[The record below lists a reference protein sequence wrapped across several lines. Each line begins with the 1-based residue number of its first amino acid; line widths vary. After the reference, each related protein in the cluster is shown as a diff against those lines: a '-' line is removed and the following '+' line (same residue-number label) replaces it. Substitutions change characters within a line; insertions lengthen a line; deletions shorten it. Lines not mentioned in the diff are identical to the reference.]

1 MFTIDYFNKPEPLS
15 IYLAKPSGELIVCLN
30 EYVDESSSSLS
41 VGLNQQYELN
51 FTVRTNSGEK
61 PSWYDHLQEGM
72 YLFVEK
78 TGLFKMKQPGI
89 STDGV
94 KEEKSITAYGCDV
107 ELEDK
112 NCRLSFNM
120 GAHTSMEYLVA
131 YEEGETEILINP
143 YTGIPYDW
151 IVLYNLFPE
160 QLQEVLDK
168 YNAGY
173 YGVLD
178 QAGDIRITDD
188 KLMEEITELLS
199 IIPRLKNRLTPYTG
213 DDGLT
218 DYMLTEYVLCSY
230 DSSDGHTTDITLTP
244 LFRNRIVELISYYTR
259 YREQLSLL
267 CMALKNTGGNWSVG
281 EIYGVSQGDY
291 TLANKKYQFEADENI
306 YSFLTQTLAQTI
318 RCVVHFDISARKVH
332 VTPAEQIGNN
342 TGIVMSYETLVNSMN
357 ISCNEDTLC
366 TRLYVTGADDLGI
379 EPVNFGLPYIEDIS
393 YKLNARD
400 SDGRRIY
407 VSDELAE
414 KYRSYMDYRE
424 SKRPSYIQCS
434 KDYSACQ
441 KQIYEIKYRVPNDIL
456 KTNWGTYTPDEL
468 QASLTTYKNLLAAL
482 ITLYKEDYGT
492 AGLHADG
499 SVNENYIRTT
509 MYWYDYETYRSTI
522 KEIECAIAT
531 HPYYSRQEKWTSEN
545 LSEYKDA
552 ISAWETEWS
561 LYGSIELQAKIDK
574 YTQDMNLLAESSVK
588 RVSPDSD
595 HIKSWS
601 QLTGEEKEALGNLE
615 EDYYYDIYMEHY
627 NHRQSA
633 QAYLDT
639 LLQQISQLEES
650 LSAIQQKRT
659 QLAREVTLE
668 SCFTAEECRIIHLLY
683 RDAEYNNPNI
693 LVTSIDTSDSSA
705 DIMYELLQDGKE
717 HLSLL
722 SRPQLTFSISSDNL
736 LGLPEFQCLWEDFKP
751 GNYMY
756 VQYKDHTYV
765 KLRMVGYTFN
775 PCLPSSGDFTITFS
789 NYVRSKTKVSD
800 LESLLGLSAVSS
812 SGSGGSGSA
821 SKDPD
826 SVDAAI
832 SNTMLTKLL
841 NSEAF
846 GTRVTNVILDTID
859 VNSITAKSATFKG
872 LYNGT
877 TEVNGKC
884 VRTGYIRDLAYNG
897 TDGAAD
903 NTKGS
908 VINLETG
915 NFSFG
920 GGKLTWNDEIL
931 KVTSSYIG
939 GSSGFYIGPT
949 YIRNGDI
956 KNAANTAIAGVYV
969 GTDGFN
975 ISGGKPENTA
985 YFTKGGMNIG
995 GKLIWNGSSLSVEG
1009 KITASSDSVIGGWT
1023 IGNNEIYSQNNSL
1036 YTTLKKEGN
1045 VAIGLGS
1052 PLPNDTTGAKA
1063 QFFHNGAVNLGYNS
1077 SEYNFTVDSSG
1088 NVTMKGNITATSGSI
1103 SGFTIDTDKIYA
1115 GDSSTGTIVIQ
1126 KPSENSMWSF
1136 AVGGTNHNNYSDS
1149 PFRVSHK
1156 GNLYATDVN
1165 ISGII
1170 SGSEISGGKISGAAI
1185 TSSGLME
1192 GVGSRLDNNDT
1203 AITYE
1208 TETTIVNGTITTNLL
1223 LLKAL
1228 PTSASAEICLIDDG
1242 GRLEHIL
1249 NSIFL
1254 YPNHVAFS
1262 SPVQIGIG
1270 DRYEFSKNML
1280 QVSGRGFFD
1289 SDVCPSFDETCS
1301 CGLPGHKWIQL
1312 YAGKSEINTSDINK
1326 KHHIEEI
1333 SDKYEKLFFR
1343 LKPVSFMFNG
1353 GDRTHIGI
1361 IAQHLKESM
1370 DSVGLE
1376 DTELS
1381 AYCKDLKY
1389 KTVKN
1394 KNGKYTEIPDLDEN
1408 GNEQYDFGVRYSEFI
1423 MLNTHMIQKLY
1434 AELQSLKEEIYEMR
1448 K

>member
-1 MFTIDYFNKPEPLS
+1 MFTINYFNKLEPLS
-15 IYLAKPSGELIVCLN
+15 IYLARSSGELIVCLD
-30 EYVDESSSSLS
+30 EYIDESSSSLS

-51 FTVRTNSGEK
+51 FTVCRNSEENT
-61 PSWYDHLQEGM
+61 SWYDHLQEGM

-89 STDGV
+89 SADGV
-94 KEEKSITAYGCDV
+94 KESKTITAYSCDV

-112 NCRLSFNM
+112 SCQLSFNM
-120 GAHTSMEYLVA
+120 GTPASMEYLVA

-160 QLQEVLDK
+160 QLQELLDK
-168 YNAGY
+168 YNGGY
-173 YGVLD
+173 YGAPD
-178 QAGDIRITDD
+178 KAGQIIITDSQRV
-188 KLMEEITELLS
+188 EEITELFS
-199 IIPRLKNRLTPYTG
+199 VIPRLKSKITPVTG
-213 DDGLT
+213 ADGLT
-218 DYMLTEYVLCSY
+218 DYTLTEYALYTY
-230 DSSDGHTTDITLTP
+230 DSLGRHITDITLTS
-244 LFRNRIVELISYYTR
+244 LFRDRVMELISYYTR

-267 CMALKNTGGNWSVG
+267 CMVLKNTGGSWSIG
-281 EIYGVSQGDY
+281 QIYGVSQGDY
-291 TLANKKYQFEADENI
+291 TLANKKYQFEVNENI
-306 YSFLTQTLAQTI
+306 YSFLTQTLAQTT
-318 RCVVHFDISARKVH
+318 RCIVHFDIFTRKVH
-332 VTPAEQIGNN
+332 ITPVEQLGNN
-342 TGIVMSYETLVNSMN
+342 TGIIMSYETLVNSMN
-357 ISCNEDTLC
+357 ISCDEDTLC

-379 EPVNFGLPYIEDIS
+379 EPVNFGLPYIDDIS
-393 YKLNARD
+393 YKLNAAD

-414 KYRSYMDYRE
+414 KYRNYMDYRE
-424 SKRPSYIQCS
+424 AKRSSYIQCS
-434 KDYSACQ
+434 KDYNACQ
-441 KQIYEIKYRVPNDIL
+441 EQLDEIKYRVPNDCL
-456 KTNWGTYTPDEL
+456 KIDWGTYSTEEL
-468 QASLTTYKNLLAAL
+468 HAALTTYKNLLAAL
-482 ITLYKEDYGT
+482 ITLYKEDCGT
-492 AGLHADG
+492 AGLRGDG

-509 MYWYDYETYRSTI
+509 MYWYDYEAYRSTI

-531 HPYYSRQEKWTSEN
+531 HPYYSRPEKWTSEQ

-552 ISAWETEWS
+552 VSAWETEWS
-561 LYGSIELQAKIDK
+561 LYGSVELQAKIDA
-574 YTQDMNLLAESSVK
+574 YTQNMNLLAQSSVK

-595 HIKSWS
+595 HIKSWR
-601 QLTGEEKEALGNLE
+601 QLTSDEKAALGNLE
-615 EDYYYDIYMEHY
+615 ENYDYDIYMDHY

-633 QAYLDT
+633 QTYLDT
-639 LLQQISQLEES
+639 LLQQISRLEES
-650 LSAIQQKRT
+650 LSAIQQKRI
-659 QLAREVTLE
+659 QIAREVSLE
-668 SCFTAEECRIIHLLY
+668 SCFTAEECRTIHLLY

-693 LVTSIDTSDSSA
+693 LVTSIDTFDSGA
-705 DIMYELLQDGKE
+705 DIRYELLQDGKE

-736 LGLPEFQCLWEDFKP
+736 LGLPEFRCLWKDFKP

-756 VQYKDHTYV
+756 VQYKDHFYV
-765 KLRMVGYTFN
+765 KLRMIGYTFN

-789 NYVRSKTKVSD
+789 NYVRSKTTVSD
-800 LESLLGLSAVSS
+800 LESLLGLSAASS
-812 SGSGGSGSA
+812 SGSGGSGNA
-821 SKDPD
+821 SRAPD
-826 SVDAAI
+826 SVDSAI
-832 SNTMLTKLL
+832 SNTMLAKLL

-859 VNSITAKSATFKG
+859 VNSITARSATFNG
-872 LYNGT
+872 LHNGT

-884 VRTGYIRDLAYNG
+884 VKTGYIRDLAYNG

-920 GGKLTWNDEIL
+920 GGKLSW
-931 KVTSSYIG
+931 S
-939 GSSGFYIGPT
+939 
-949 YIRNGDI
+949 
-956 KNAANTAIAGVYV
+956 
-969 GTDGFN
+969 
-975 ISGGKPENTA
+975 
-985 YFTKGGMNIG
+985 
-995 GKLIWNGSSLSVEG
+995 GSSLSVEG
-1009 KITASSDSVIGGWT
+1009 KITASSDSIIGGWT
-1023 IGNNEIYSQNNSL
+1023 IGNDEIYAQNNSL
-1036 YTTLKKEGN
+1036 YTTLKRDGN

-1052 PLPNDTTGAKA
+1052 PLPDNTTGAKA
-1063 QFFHNGAVNLGYNS
+1063 QFFHNGAVNLGHTS
-1077 SEYNFTVDSSG
+1077 SGYNFIVDSSG
-1088 NVTMKGNITATSGSI
+1088 NVSMKGSITATSGSI

-1115 GDSSTGTIVIQ
+1115 GDASSGTIVIQ
-1126 KPSENSMWSF
+1126 KPSENTMWSF
-1136 AVGGTNHNNYSDS
+1136 AVGGTSHNNYSDS

-1156 GNLYATDVN
+1156 GTLYATDVN

-1170 SGSEISGGKISGAAI
+1170 SGSEISGGKISGSVI
-1185 TSSGLME
+1185 TSSGFME
-1192 GVGSRLDNNDT
+1192 EMTDISGNSDI
-1203 AITYE
+1203 AINYK
-1208 TETTIVNGTITTNLL
+1208 TETTIMNGIITTNSLR
-1223 LLKAL
+1223 LKAP
-1228 PTSASAEICLIDDG
+1228 PTSTAAEICLIEDG

-1249 NSIFL
+1249 NSISL
-1254 YPNHVAFS
+1254 APEHVTFS
-1262 SPVQIGIG
+1262 SPVQIGG
-1270 DRYEFSKNML
+1270 GAAHEFSKNML

-1301 CGLPGHKWIQL
+1301 CGLPGHKWMQV

-1326 KHHIEEI
+1326 KHHIQEI

-1343 LKPVSFMFNG
+1343 LKPVSFMFRD

-1370 DSVGLE
+1370 DSAGLE

-1394 KNGKYTEIPDLDEN
+1394 ENGNYIEIPDLDEN

-1434 AELQSLKEEIYEMR
+1434 AELQSLKKEIYEMR